1 MPVQKRPKTPRAAP
15 KPDMEPGP
23 HYVADEPVGE
33 ADSPDATVQSPVTD
47 TGLTVEEQ
55 VRKEWDPKK
64 KGGLSTS
71 LKTGS
76 R

>member
-1 MPVQKRPKTPRAAP
+1 MPAQKRPKTPRAAP
-15 KPDMEPGP
+15 KPDMEPGR

-33 ADSPDATVQSPVTD
+33 ADSPDATVQSPITD

-71 LKTGS
+71 LKTGPG
-76 R
+76 

>member
-1 MPVQKRPKTPRAAP
+1 MPAQKRPKSPRAAP
-15 KPDMEPGP
+15 KPEPEPGP

-33 ADSPDATVQSPVTD
+33 ADSPDATVQSPITD
-47 TGLTVEEQ
+47 TGLPVEEQ

-76 R
+76 Q